1 MSLIKTTDGKTLKRV
16 SRWIHIQTNYKP
28 NKRNALWD
36 YARDGNGNGPSSKK
50 FDKDSAVIDFF
61 FWNGRTW
68 AIEQF
73 YSLSGPFGGSPMFFE
88 NEDGKMSYIAGYDSE
103 NYFNPILI
111 EMSDSCEWVRVYVEV

>member
-16 SRWIHIQTNYKP
+16 SRWIHIQTNRKP

-36 YARDGNGNGPSSKK
+36 YARDGHGNGPWSEK

-61 FWNGRTW
+61 FWNGQTW

-73 YSLSGPFGGSPMFFE
+73 YSLSGMFGSPMFFE
-88 NEDGKMSYIAGYDSE
+88 NEDGKMSYISGYDSE